1 MTFASIEEAIAEI
14 KAGKFVIV
22 VDDESRENE
31 GDLIMAAEKVTPEAI
46 NYMAVHARGLICA
59 PMTGQRLDE
68 LDIPLMVD
76 ENTSAHTTA
85 FTVAVEAKHGVT
97 TGISAADR
105 ATTIRTLIDPKS
117 KPCDIARPGHIF
129 PLRAREGGVLVRAG
143 HTETTV
149 DLARLAGLYPA
160 GVCCE
165 IMNEDGSMARL
176 PQLEQ
181 LAKKLNLIIISVADL
196 ISYRRRHEKLVRLV
210 TETKLPTPLGE
221 FKPLLIRAILKAEN
235 IWRW

>member
-1 MTFASIEEAIAEI
+1 MAFASIEEAIVEI
-14 KAGKFVIV
+14 KAGRFVIV

-68 LDIPLMVD
+68 LKVPLMVT

-85 FTVAVEAKHGVT
+85 FTVSVEARHGVT
-97 TGISAADR
+97 TGISAQDR
-105 ATTIRTLIDPKS
+105 ATTIKALINPASQPD
-117 KPCDIARPGHIF
+117 DIARPGHIF
-129 PLRAREGGVLVRAG
+129 PLRAKDGGVLVRAG

-160 GVCCE
+160 GVC
-165 IMNEDGSMARL
+165 
-176 PQLEQ
+176 
-181 LAKKLNLIIISVADL
+181 
-196 ISYRRRHEKLVRLV
+196 
-210 TETKLPTPLGE
+210 
-221 FKPLLIRAILKAEN
+221 F
-235 IWRW
+235 